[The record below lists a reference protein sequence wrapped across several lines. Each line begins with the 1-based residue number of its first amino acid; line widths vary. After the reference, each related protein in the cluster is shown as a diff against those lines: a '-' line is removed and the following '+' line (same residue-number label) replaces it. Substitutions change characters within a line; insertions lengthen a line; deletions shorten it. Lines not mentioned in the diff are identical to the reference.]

1 VDKDEEDEVLLVVV
15 VVVVEAETAV
25 NGFAA
30 DTAASSTADIIVSG
44 DRDGDVQGHIALQL
58 MGFVNKHGS
67 VKLTHQG
74 KVI

>member
-1 VDKDEEDEVLLVVV
+1 MSDEEKLKKLAKFKKDFQKLMAKYPDIVV
-15 VVVVEAETAV
+15 T
-25 NGFAA
+25 
-30 DTAASSTADIIVSG
+30 G

-67 VKLTHQG
+67 VKLTYQG